1 MRPGGRPRVLVLS
14 YTTFRMHKAEV
25 NKVQPDVVFC
35 DEAHTLKNAEA
46 QVGELGIMG
55 ALCAW
60 MILHGAG
67 RLAATARCPAAGI
80 HIMLMPVRFTRCDD
94 DHL

>member
-25 NKVQPDVVFC
+25 DKLQPDVVFC

-46 QVGELGIMG
+46 QVGAVGG
-55 ALCAW
+55 CAW
-60 MILHGAG
+60 GQSVH
-67 RLAATARCPAAGI
+67 AAC
-80 HIMLMPVRFTRCDD
+80 CW
-94 DHL
+94 

>member
-25 NKVQPDVVFC
+25 NKLQPDVVFC

-46 QVGELGIMG
+46 QVGLGR
-55 ALCAW
+55 
-60 MILHGAG
+60 GAG
-67 RLAATARCPAAGI
+67 
-80 HIMLMPVRFTRCDD
+80 
-94 DHL
+94 

>member
-25 NKVQPDVVFC
+25 NKLQPDVVFC

-46 QVGELGIMG
+46 QVGPSGHASTLCMG
-55 ALCAW
+55 DAAW
-60 MILHGAG
+60 CW
-67 RLAATARCPAAGI
+67 LACC
-80 HIMLMPVRFTRCDD
+80 HS
-94 DHL
+94 